1 MIGVRGEA
9 AIGIGMRNAA
19 PSSVVPDREV
29 AGAAHWR
36 SSLRTRIALWAG
48 LVNVVLLVLLVLAT
62 AWFAHRMILDDARR
76 DTHATAQ
83 EAAQRL
89 DAALH
94 VVTITTHGIS
104 DLVGSAQLSP
114 DELVTT
120 LRAMVKATPGCA
132 GGLLILEPRSRGD
145 APFAY
150 YVAANGNDRDF
161 IADGY
166 PFRDQ
171 GWYQRTV
178 ASPGGWWSEP
188 YLNQTAGAVWTVT
201 YNMPLREPGR
211 GARTRGMVSL
221 DLPLANLTDPVESLA
236 HLPGWRVSLVAPG
249 GTLAMNP
256 EVGVDR
262 LERLEDYITRA
273 GRSDLRQAAEAVR
286 LREPLQFVHVD
297 ATSDERRYTVV
308 EPIGD
313 SGWSLLVAQSYDLI
327 TDRLAQALW
336 LLAAIGALLA
346 LVCMLVVR
354 KLAHHISQ
362 PVEGL
367 SAAAARLAQG
377 DYAMPVPHVHRRDEV
392 GQMART
398 LEHARGSIRQQLR
411 EIEDM
416 TAARQKLESEL
427 SIAREI
433 QQAMLPPGRVIDRE
447 HAHLEAYARL
457 EPAKAVGGDF
467 YCFIQTDPDCLWFA
481 IGDVSDK
488 GVPAALFMA
497 RTVTVL
503 EVAASTHP
511 SPERVLAEASR
522 RLVQG
527 NDACMFATVLC
538 GRVDVRSGACVLAS
552 AGHDAPL
559 LLHADG
565 RHEELP
571 VQPGPPLGFE
581 VGDAFPLWSGQLPAG
596 ATLLAWTDGITEA
609 FDAGNIAFGTERIP
623 DALQPGATAREQ
635 CERLITRVHAFTD
648 PAPQSDDITVLAIR
662 RRLDSTATPSEAPPP
677 QEAAHADATLHSP

>member
-1 MIGVRGEA
+1 
-9 AIGIGMRNAA
+9 MRNAV
-19 PSSVVPDREV
+19 PSSVVPERDV

-48 LVNVVLLVLLVLAT
+48 LVNVVLLLLLVVAT
-62 AWFAHRMILDDARR
+62 AWFARRMILDDARR
-76 DTHATAQ
+76 DTLATTQ
-83 EAAQRL
+83 EAAQRI
-89 DAALH
+89 DGALH
-94 VVTITTHGIS
+94 VVTITTQGMS
-104 DLVGSAQLSP
+104 ELVGNAQLSP
-114 DELVTT
+114 DELTTT
-120 LRAMVKATPGCA
+120 LRAMVKATPGCV
-132 GGLLILEPRSRGD
+132 GGLLILEARAKED
-145 APFAY
+145 APFAR
-150 YVAANGNDRDF
+150 YVAANGSDRDF

-166 PFRDQ
+166 AFREQ

-178 ASPGGWWSEP
+178 AAPTGWWSEP
-188 YLNQTAGAVWTVT
+188 YLNQTAGGVWMIT

-221 DLPLANLTDPVESLA
+221 DLPLTSLTDMVDALA
-236 HLPGWRVSLVAPG
+236 HLPGWRVSLVAPA
-249 GTLAMNP
+249 GTLALNP
-256 EVGVDR
+256 EVGV
-262 LERLEDYITRA
+262 EREETLEDYIARS
-273 GRSDLRQAAEAVR
+273 GRVDLGEIAQAVR
-286 LREPLQFVHVD
+286 VRRPLQRVHVD
-297 ATSDERRYTVV
+297 AVSGERRYTVV
-308 EPIGD
+308 EPVGD
-313 SGWSLLVAQSYDLI
+313 SGWTLLVAQSYDLI
-327 TDRLAQALW
+327 TARLTQALW
-336 LLAAIGALLA
+336 LLVAIGTLLA
-346 LVCMLVVR
+346 LVCMLVVS
-354 KLAHHISQ
+354 KLARHVSQ
-362 PVEGL
+362 PVEDL
-367 SAAAARLAQG
+367 SSSAARLAQG
-377 DYAMPVPHVHRRDEV
+377 DYDMPVPFVQRRDEV

-398 LEHARGSIRQQLR
+398 LEHARVSIRQQLH

-447 HAHLEAYARL
+447 DAHLEAYARL

-467 YCFIQTDPDCLWFA
+467 YCFIQTNADGLWFA

-565 RHEELP
+565 RLEALP

-609 FDAGNIAFGTERIP
+609 FDSHEVAFGPERIP
-623 DALQPGATAREQ
+623 DALRPGATAREQ
-635 CERLITRVHAFTD
+635 CEALIARVHAFTD

-662 RRLDSTATPSEAPPP
+662 RRLDSAAASPEAPPT
-677 QEAAHADATLHSP
+677 QENAHADATVHPA

>member
-1 MIGVRGEA
+1 MPDAVPG
-9 AIGIGMRNAA
+9 N
-19 PSSVVPDREV
+19 VVPV
-29 AGAAHWR
+29 AAGASHWR

-48 LVNVVLLVLLVLAT
+48 LVNVVLLLLLVVAT
-62 AWFAHRMILDDARR
+62 AWFARRMILENARR
-76 DTHATAQ
+76 DTQASAQ

-89 DAALH
+89 DNALD

-104 DLVGSAQLSP
+104 DLVGSANLAP
-114 DELVTT
+114 DELTAT

-132 GGLLILEPRSRGD
+132 GGLLVLEPRTRAD
-145 APFAY
+145 APFAR
-150 YVAANGNDRDF
+150 YVAANGNDRDLA
-161 IADGY
+161 ADGY
-166 PFRDQ
+166 PYRDQ

-178 ASPGGWWSEP
+178 ASPAGWWSEP
-188 YLNQTAGAVWTVT
+188 YLNQTAGAVWMVT

-221 DLPLANLTDPVESLA
+221 DLPLANLTDMVESLA
-236 HLPGWRVSLVAPG
+236 NLPGWRVTLVAPA
-249 GTLAMNP
+249 GTLALNP
-256 EVGVDR
+256 EVTVDR
-262 LERLEDYITRA
+262 LETLDDFIRRA
-273 GRSDLRQAAEAVR
+273 GRADLREAAQAVR
-286 LREPLQFVHVD
+286 LRRPLQHAHVD
-297 ATSDERRYTVV
+297 AVTGERRYTVV
-308 EPIGD
+308 EPVGD
-313 SGWSLLVAQSYDLI
+313 SGWNLLVAQSYDLI
-327 TDRLAQALW
+327 TQRLNDALW
-336 LLAAIGALLA
+336 MLAAVGTLLA

-354 KLAHHISQ
+354 KLARHISQ
-362 PVEGL
+362 PVERL
-367 SAAAARLAQG
+367 SASATRLAEG
-377 DYAMPVPHVHRRDEV
+377 DYAMPVPYVGRRDEV

-398 LEHARGSIRQQLR
+398 LEHARGSIQQQLR

-447 HAHLEAYARL
+447 QSHLEAYARL

-467 YCFIQTDPDCLWFA
+467 YSFIETGTDALWFA
-481 IGDVSDK
+481 CGDVSDR
-488 GVPAALFMA
+488 GVPAALCMA

-503 EVAASTHP
+503 EVAASSHA

-538 GRVDVRSGACVLAS
+538 GRVDVRTGECVLAS

-565 RHEELP
+565 RHEILP
-571 VQPGPPLGFE
+571 LQPGPPLGFE
-581 VGDAFPLWSGQLPAG
+581 VGDAFPLWSGRLPAG

-609 FDAGNIAFGTERIP
+609 FDVDNQAYGPERIP
-623 DALQPGATAREQ
+623 DALRPGASAREQ
-635 CERLITRVHAFTD
+635 CEGLITAVHAFTGS
-648 PAPQSDDITVLAIR
+648 APQSDDITALAIR
-662 RRLDSTATPSEAPPP
+662 RRLDSDPATPEAPPS
-677 QEAAHADATLHSP
+677 QETAHADATVHSP

>member
-1 MIGVRGEA
+1 
-9 AIGIGMRNAA
+9 MRNAV
-19 PSSVVPDREV
+19 PSSVVPVKDA

-48 LVNVVLLVLLVLAT
+48 LINVVLLLLLVLAT
-62 AWFAHRMILDDARR
+62 AWFARRMILEDARR
-76 DTHATAQ
+76 DTHATTQ
-83 EAAQRL
+83 EAAHRL
-89 DAALH
+89 DGALH

-114 DELVTT
+114 DELVAT

-132 GGLLILEPRSRGD
+132 GGLLVLEPRERGD
-145 APFAY
+145 APFAR
-150 YVAANGNDRDF
+150 YVAAAGNDRDF
-161 IADGY
+161 VADGY

-188 YLNQTAGAVWTVT
+188 YLNQTAGGVWMVT

-221 DLPLANLTDPVESLA
+221 DLPLANMTDPVDSLA
-236 HLPGWRVSLVAPG
+236 HLPGWRVTLVAPG
-249 GTLAMNP
+249 GTLALNP
-256 EVGVDR
+256 EVGIEQRATLD
-262 LERLEDYITRA
+262 EYIVRA
-273 GRSDLRQAAEAVR
+273 GRTDLRQAAQAVR
-286 LREPLQFVHVD
+286 MRQPLQYVHAD
-297 ATSDERRYTVV
+297 AVSGERRYTVV

-327 TDRLAQALW
+327 TERLASALW
-336 LLAAIGALLA
+336 TLVAIGTLLA

-354 KLAHHISQ
+354 KLARHVSQ

-367 SAAAARLAQG
+367 SLAAARLGHG
-377 DYAMPVPHVHRRDEV
+377 DYDMPVPHVHRRDEV

-433 QQAMLPPGRVIDRE
+433 QQAMLPPGLMIDRE

-503 EVAASTHP
+503 EVAASAHP

-581 VGDAFPLWSGQLPAG
+581 VGEAFPLWSGQLPAG

-609 FDAGNIAFGTERIP
+609 FDRDNHAFGAERIP
-623 DALQPGATAREQ
+623 EALQPGATAREQ
-635 CERLITRVHAFTD
+635 CETLIARVHAFTD
-648 PAPQSDDITVLAIR
+648 PAPQSDDITALAIR
-662 RRLDSTATPSEAPPP
+662 RRLDSTPASPEAPPT
-677 QEAAHADATLHSP
+677 QETAHADATVHPA

>member
-1 MIGVRGEA
+1 MIAVRGKATIGV
-9 AIGIGMRNAA
+9 GMRNAVPNA
-19 PSSVVPDREV
+19 VVPARD

-48 LVNVVLLVLLVLAT
+48 LVNVVLLALLVVAT
-62 AWFAHRMILDDARR
+62 AWFARRMILEDARR
-76 DTHATAQ
+76 DTQATAQ

-89 DAALH
+89 DAAMH
-94 VVTITTHGIS
+94 VVTITTLGMA
-104 DLVGSAQLSP
+104 DLVANTQLSS
-114 DELVTT
+114 DELAST
-120 LRAMVKATPGCA
+120 LRAMVKATPGCT
-132 GGLLILEPRSRGD
+132 GGLLVLEPRERGD
-145 APFAY
+145 TAFAR
-150 YVAANGNDRDF
+150 YVVRNGGDRDF
-161 IADGY
+161 VADGY
-166 PFRDQ
+166 SFRDQ

-178 ASPGGWWSEP
+178 ASPAGWWSEP
-188 YLNQTAGAVWTVT
+188 YLNRTAGDVWMVT

-221 DLPLANLTDPVESLA
+221 DLPLASLTDPVESLS
-236 HLPGWRVSLVAPG
+236 HLPGWRVSLVAPA
-249 GTLAMNP
+249 GTLALNP
-256 EVGVDR
+256 EVGV
-262 LERLEDYITRA
+262 ERRETLDDYIVRA
-273 GRSDLRQAAEAVR
+273 RRTDLREAAQAVR
-286 LREPLQFVHVD
+286 MRSALQYVHED
-297 ATSDERRYTVV
+297 AVSGERRYTVV

-313 SGWSLLVAQSYDLI
+313 TGWTLLVAQSYDLV
-327 TDRLAQALW
+327 TERLAQALW

-346 LVCMLVVR
+346 LTCMLVVGG
-354 KLAHHISQ
+354 LARRISQ
-362 PVEGL
+362 PVEIL
-367 SAAAARLAQG
+367 SASAGRLAQG
-377 DYAMPVPHVHRRDEV
+377 DYGTPVPHVGRRDEV
-392 GQMART
+392 GQLART

-411 EIEDM
+411 EIEEM
-416 TAARQKLESEL
+416 TASRQKLESEL

-467 YCFIQTDPDCLWFA
+467 YCFIQTDADRLWFA

-538 GRVDVRSGACVLAS
+538 GRVDVRTGVCELAS

-565 RHEELP
+565 RHEVLP

-609 FDAGNIAFGTERIP
+609 FDIDNLAFGPERIP
-623 DALQPGATAREQ
+623 DALQPRATAREQ
-635 CERLITRVHAFTD
+635 CEALIARVHAFTD

-662 RRLDSTATPSEAPPP
+662 RRLDSAPTSPEPPST
-677 QEAAHADATLHSP
+677 QENADADAPIHPA

>member
-1 MIGVRGEA
+1 MQDAVPG
-9 AIGIGMRNAA
+9 N
-19 PSSVVPDREV
+19 VVPTAA
-29 AGAAHWR
+29 AGASHWR

-48 LVNVVLLVLLVLAT
+48 LVNVVLLVLLVVAT
-62 AWFAHRMILDDARR
+62 AWFARRMILDNARR
-76 DTHATAQ
+76 DTQASAQ
-83 EAAQRL
+83 EAVQRL
-89 DAALH
+89 DNAMR

-104 DLVGSAQLSP
+104 DLVGAANLAP
-114 DELVTT
+114 DELTAT

-132 GGLLILEPRSRGD
+132 GGLLVLEPRTRED
-145 APFAY
+145 VPFAR
-150 YVAANGNDRDF
+150 YVAANGRDRDLV
-161 IADGY
+161 ADGY
-166 PFRDQ
+166 PYRTQ

-188 YLNQTAGAVWTVT
+188 YLNQTAGAVWMVT
-201 YNMPLREPGR
+201 YNMPLRDPGR

-221 DLPLANLTDPVESLA
+221 DLPLANLTDMVESLA
-236 HLPGWRVSLVAPG
+236 NLPGWRVTLVAPA
-249 GTLAMNP
+249 GTLALNP
-256 EVGVDR
+256 EVTVDR
-262 LERLEDYITRA
+262 LETLDDYIRRA
-273 GRSDLRQAAEAVR
+273 GRADLQEAAQAVR
-286 LREPLQFVHVD
+286 LRQPLQHAHVD
-297 ATSDERRYTVV
+297 AVTGERRYTVV
-308 EPIGD
+308 EPVGD
-313 SGWSLLVAQSYDLI
+313 TGWNLLVAQSYELI
-327 TDRLAQALW
+327 TERLNQALW
-336 LLAAIGALLA
+336 MLAAVGALLA

-354 KLAHHISQ
+354 KLARHISQ
-362 PVEGL
+362 PVERL
-367 SAAAARLAQG
+367 STSAARLAEG
-377 DYAMPVPHVHRRDEV
+377 DYAMPVPYVGRRDEV

-447 HAHLEAYARL
+447 QSHLEAYARL

-467 YCFIQTDPDCLWFA
+467 YSFIETGTDVLWFA

-503 EVAASTHP
+503 EVAASSHA

-538 GRVDVRSGACVLAS
+538 GRVDVRTGECVLAS

-559 LLHADG
+559 LLQADG

-571 VQPGPPLGFE
+571 LQPGPPLGFE
-581 VGDAFPLWSGQLPAG
+581 VGEAFPLWSGRLPAG

-609 FDAGNIAFGTERIP
+609 FDPDNLAFGPERIP
-623 DALQPGATAREQ
+623 GALRPGANARDQ
-635 CERLITRVHAFTD
+635 CEGLIAAVHAFTGS
-648 PAPQSDDITVLAIR
+648 APQSDDITVLAIR
-662 RRLDSTATPSEAPPP
+662 RRLDSDPASPEAPPS
-677 QEAAHADATLHSP
+677 QETAHADATVHSP

>member
-1 MIGVRGEA
+1 MIGVRGE
-9 AIGIGMRNAA
+9 GDDRVGMRNAV
-19 PSSVVPDREV
+19 PSSVVPGQDA

-48 LVNVVLLVLLVLAT
+48 LINVVLLVLLVLAT
-62 AWFAHRMILDDARR
+62 AWFARRMILDDARR

-89 DAALH
+89 DGALH

-114 DELVTT
+114 DELIAT

-132 GGLLILEPRSRGD
+132 GGLLVLEPRERGD
-145 APFAY
+145 MPFAR
-150 YVAANGNDRDF
+150 YVAAAGNDRDF

-188 YLNQTAGAVWTVT
+188 YINQTAGGVWMVT

-221 DLPLANLTDPVESLA
+221 DLPLANLTDPVDSLA
-236 HLPGWRVSLVAPG
+236 HLPGWRVSLVAPA
-249 GTLAMNP
+249 GTLALDP
-256 EVGVDR
+256 EVGI
-262 LERLEDYITRA
+262 ERRETLDDYIARA
-273 GRSDLRQAAEAVR
+273 GRSDLRQAAQAVR
-286 LREPLQFVHVD
+286 LRQPLQYAHAD
-297 ATSDERRYTVV
+297 AVSGERRYTVV

-313 SGWSLLVAQSYDLI
+313 SGWSLLVAQSYDLV

-336 LLAAIGALLA
+336 LLVAIGALLA

-354 KLAHHISQ
+354 RLAQHISQ

-367 SAAAARLAQG
+367 SSAAARLACG
-377 DYAMPVPHVHRRDEV
+377 DYDVPVPHVHRPDEV

-433 QQAMLPPGRVIDRE
+433 QQAMLPPGLVIDRE

-467 YCFIQTDPDCLWFA
+467 YCFIQTDPDGLWFA

-511 SPERVLAEASR
+511 SPERVLAEASK

-565 RHEELP
+565 RHEMLSVP
-571 VQPGPPLGFE
+571 PGPPLGFE

-609 FDAGNIAFGTERIP
+609 FDGDNRAFGPERIP
-623 DALQPGATAREQ
+623 EALLPGATARAQ
-635 CERLITRVHAFTD
+635 CEALIARVHAFTD
-648 PAPQSDDITVLAIR
+648 PAPQSDDITALAIR
-662 RRLDSTATPSEAPPP
+662 RRLDGAPLSPEASPT
-677 QEAAHADATLHSP
+677 QETAHADATVHPA

>member
-1 MIGVRGEA
+1 
-9 AIGIGMRNAA
+9 MRNAV
-19 PSSVVPDREV
+19 PNDVVPVQD

-62 AWFAHRMILDDARR
+62 AWFARRMILEDARR

-89 DAALH
+89 DGALH
-94 VVTITTHGIS
+94 VVTITTQGIS

-132 GGLLILEPRSRGD
+132 GGLLILEPRERGD
-145 APFAY
+145 APFAR
-150 YVAANGNDRDF
+150 YVARNGRDRDF
-161 IADGY
+161 VADGY

-188 YLNQTAGAVWTVT
+188 YLSQTAGQVWMVT

-221 DLPLANLTDPVESLA
+221 DLPLAGLTELVDSLA
-236 HLPGWRVSLVAPG
+236 HLPGWRVSLVAPA
-249 GTLAMNP
+249 GTLALNP
-256 EVGVDR
+256 EVGV
-262 LERLEDYITRA
+262 ERLETLDEYIARA
-273 GRSDLRQAAEAVR
+273 GRHDLRDAAQAVR
-286 LREPLQFVHVD
+286 VRGHLQHVHVD
-297 ATSDERRYTVV
+297 AVSGERRYTVV

-336 LLAAIGALLA
+336 LLVAIGTLLA
-346 LVCMLVVR
+346 LVCMLVVS
-354 KLAHHISQ
+354 KLARHISQ

-367 SAAAARLAQG
+367 SSAAARLAHG
-377 DYAMPVPHVHRRDEV
+377 DYDVPVPHLARRDEV

-398 LEHARGSIRQQLR
+398 LEQARGSIRQQLR

-433 QQAMLPPGRVIDRE
+433 QQAMLPPGLVIDRE

-565 RHEELP
+565 HHELLP
-571 VQPGPPLGFE
+571 VPPGPPLGFE
-581 VGDAFPLWSGQLPAG
+581 VEDVFPLWSGQLPAG

-609 FDAGNIAFGTERIP
+609 FDVGNIAFGAERIP
-623 DALQPGATAREQ
+623 EALQPGVTAGEQ
-635 CERLITRVHAFTD
+635 CEALIARVHAFTD
-648 PAPQSDDITVLAIR
+648 PAPQSDDITALAIR
-662 RRLDSTATPSEAPPP
+662 RRLDSSAASPEAPPT
-677 QEAAHADATLHSP
+677 QENADADATVHPA

>member
-1 MIGVRGEA
+1 MPVA
-9 AIGIGMRNAA
+9 
-19 PSSVVPDREV
+19 
-29 AGAAHWR
+29 AGASHWR

-62 AWFAHRMILDDARR
+62 SWFARRMILDNARR
-76 DTHATAQ
+76 DTQASAQ
-83 EAAQRL
+83 EAVQRL
-89 DAALH
+89 DNAMR

-104 DLVGSAQLSP
+104 DLVGSANLAP
-114 DELVTT
+114 DELTAT

-132 GGLLILEPRSRGD
+132 GGLLVLEPRTRED
-145 APFAY
+145 IPFAR
-150 YVAANGNDRDF
+150 YVAANGRDRDLV
-161 IADGY
+161 ADGY
-166 PFRDQ
+166 PYRDQ

-178 ASPGGWWSEP
+178 ASPSGWWSEP
-188 YLNQTAGAVWTVT
+188 YLNQTAGAVWMVT
-201 YNMPLREPGR
+201 YNMPLRDPGR

-221 DLPLANLTDPVESLA
+221 DLPLANLTDMVESLA
-236 HLPGWRVSLVAPG
+236 NLPGWRVTLVAPA
-249 GTLAMNP
+249 GTLALNP
-256 EVGVDR
+256 EVGV
-262 LERLEDYITRA
+262 ERLETLGEYIRRA
-273 GRSDLRQAAEAVR
+273 GRTDLQEAAQAVR
-286 LREPLQFVHVD
+286 LRRPLQHAHVD
-297 ATSDERRYTVV
+297 AVTGERRYTVV
-308 EPIGD
+308 EPVGD
-313 SGWSLLVAQSYDLI
+313 TGWNLMVAQSYDLI
-327 TDRLAQALW
+327 TERLNQALW
-336 LLAAIGALLA
+336 MLAAVGTLLA

-354 KLAHHISQ
+354 KLARHISQ
-362 PVEGL
+362 PVERL
-367 SAAAARLAQG
+367 SASAARLAEG
-377 DYAMPVPHVHRRDEV
+377 DYAMPVPYVGRRDEV

-398 LEHARGSIRQQLR
+398 LEHARGSIQRQLR

-447 HAHLEAYARL
+447 QSHLEAYARL

-467 YCFIQTDPDCLWFA
+467 YSFIETGTDALWFA

-503 EVAASTHP
+503 EVAASSHA
-511 SPERVLAEASR
+511 SPDRVLAEASR

-538 GRVDVRSGACVLAS
+538 GRVDVRTGECVLAS

-565 RHEELP
+565 RHEALP
-571 VQPGPPLGFE
+571 LQPGPPLGFE
-581 VGDAFPLWSGQLPAG
+581 VGDAFPVWSGRLPAG

-609 FDAGNIAFGTERIP
+609 FDPENVAFGPERIP
-623 DALQPGATAREQ
+623 GALRPGANAREQ
-635 CERLITRVHAFTD
+635 CEGLIAAVHAFTGS
-648 PAPQSDDITVLAIR
+648 APQSDDITALAIR
-662 RRLDSTATPSEAPPP
+662 RRLDSAPASPEAPPS
-677 QEAAHADATLHSP
+677 QETAHADATVHSP

>member
-1 MIGVRGEA
+1 MIGGQGKA
-9 AIGIGMRNAA
+9 AIGIGMHDAVPND
-19 PSSVVPDREV
+19 VVPVKD

-48 LVNVVLLVLLVLAT
+48 LVNVVLLVLLVMAT
-62 AWFAHRMILDDARR
+62 AWFARRMILDDARR
-76 DTHATAQ
+76 DTQATTQ

-89 DAALH
+89 DDAMH
-94 VVTITTHGIS
+94 VVTITTLGMA
-104 DLVGSAQLSP
+104 DLVATTQLSA
-114 DELVTT
+114 DELTAT

-132 GGLLILEPRSRGD
+132 GGLLILEPRTRGD
-145 APFAY
+145 APFAR
-150 YVAANGNDRDF
+150 YVARSGRDRDF
-161 IADGY
+161 IADAY
-166 PFRDQ
+166 AFRDQ

-178 ASPGGWWSEP
+178 ASPAGWWSEP
-188 YLNQTAGAVWTVT
+188 YLNRTAGDVWMVT

-221 DLPLANLTDPVESLA
+221 DLPLANLTDPVDPLA
-236 HLPGWRVSLVAPG
+236 HLPGWRVSLVAPA
-249 GTLAMNP
+249 GTLALNP
-256 EVGVDR
+256 EVGV
-262 LERLEDYITRA
+262 ERLETLDEYIARA
-273 GRSDLRQAAEAVR
+273 GRSDLREAAQAVR
-286 LREPLQFVHVD
+286 MRDTLQYVHVD
-297 ATSDERRYTVV
+297 AVSGERRYTVV
-308 EPIGD
+308 EPVGD
-313 SGWSLLVAQSYDLI
+313 TGWMLLVAQSYDLV

-346 LVCMLVVR
+346 LTCMLVVGT
-354 KLAHHISQ
+354 LARHISQ
-362 PVEGL
+362 PVESL
-367 SAAAARLAQG
+367 SASAARLAQG
-377 DYAMPVPHVHRRDEV
+377 DYGTPVPHGQRRDEV

-398 LEHARGSIRQQLR
+398 LEHARGSIQQQLR

-467 YCFIQTDPDCLWFA
+467 YCFIQTDPDGLWFA

-565 RHEELP
+565 RHEMLP

-609 FDAGNIAFGTERIP
+609 FDAGNLAFGVERIP

-635 CERLITRVHAFTD
+635 CDGLIARVHAFTE
-648 PAPQSDDITVLAIR
+648 PAPQSDDITALAIR
-662 RRLDSTATPSEAPPP
+662 RRLDGTPASPEAALP
-677 QEAAHADATLHSP
+677 QENAHADATVHPA

>member
-1 MIGVRGEA
+1 MQDAVPG
-9 AIGIGMRNAA
+9 N
-19 PSSVVPDREV
+19 VVPRA
-29 AGAAHWR
+29 AGASHWR

-62 AWFAHRMILDDARR
+62 AWFARRMILEDARR
-76 DTHATAQ
+76 DTQASAQ
-83 EAAQRL
+83 EAVQRL
-89 DAALH
+89 DNAMR

-104 DLVGSAQLSP
+104 DLVGSANLAP
-114 DELVTT
+114 DELTAT

-132 GGLLILEPRSRGD
+132 GGLLVLEPRTRAD
-145 APFAY
+145 APFARY
-150 YVAANGNDRDF
+150 IAANGRDRDL

-166 PFRDQ
+166 PYRDQ

-178 ASPGGWWSEP
+178 ASPAGWWSEP
-188 YLNQTAGAVWTVT
+188 YLNQTAGAVWMVT

-221 DLPLANLTDPVESLA
+221 DLPLANLTDMVESLA
-236 HLPGWRVSLVAPG
+236 NLPGWRVTLVAPG
-249 GTLAMNP
+249 GTLALNP
-256 EVGVDR
+256 EVTVDR
-262 LERLEDYITRA
+262 LERLDDYIRRA
-273 GRSDLRQAAEAVR
+273 GRTDLQDAAQAVR
-286 LREPLQFVHVD
+286 QRRPLQHAHVD
-297 ATSDERRYTVV
+297 AITGERRYTVV
-308 EPIGD
+308 EPVGD
-313 SGWSLLVAQSYDLI
+313 SGWSLLVAQSYELI
-327 TDRLAQALW
+327 TQRLNTALW
-336 LLAAIGALLA
+336 TLAAVGALLA

-354 KLAHHISQ
+354 KLARHISQ
-362 PVEGL
+362 PVERL
-367 SAAAARLAQG
+367 SASATRLAEG
-377 DYAMPVPHVHRRDEV
+377 DYAMPVPYVGRRDEV
-392 GQMART
+392 GQLART

-447 HAHLEAYARL
+447 QSHLEAYARL

-467 YCFIQTDPDCLWFA
+467 YSFIETGTDALWFA

-503 EVAASTHP
+503 EVAASSHA

-538 GRVDVRSGACVLAS
+538 GRVDVRTGECVLAS

-565 RHEELP
+565 RHDELP
-571 VQPGPPLGFE
+571 LQPGPPLGFE
-581 VGDAFPLWSGQLPAG
+581 IGDAFPLWSGRLPAG

-609 FDAGNIAFGTERIP
+609 FDVDNQAYGPERIP
-623 DALQPGATAREQ
+623 EALRPGASAREQ
-635 CERLITRVHAFTD
+635 CEDLIAAVHAFTGS
-648 PAPQSDDITVLAIR
+648 APQSDDITVLAIR
-662 RRLDSTATPSEAPPP
+662 RRLDSDPASPEAPPS
-677 QEAAHADATLHSP
+677 QETAHADATVHSP